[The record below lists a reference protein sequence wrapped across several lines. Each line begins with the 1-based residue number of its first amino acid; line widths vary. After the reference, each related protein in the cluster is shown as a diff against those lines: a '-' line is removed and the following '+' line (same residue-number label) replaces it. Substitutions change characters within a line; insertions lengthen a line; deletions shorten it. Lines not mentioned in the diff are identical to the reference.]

1 MSGAAQSGLTR
12 VGFIVGPTGSGKTA
26 LALQLAERLG
36 AEIVN
41 ADSRLVYRGLDI
53 GTAKPTVDERRRVP
67 HHLIDI
73 RSPHDSLDV
82 AEFATLARSA
92 IAEITSRGRQALVV
106 GGSGLYLRV
115 LRGGIFEG
123 PPASR
128 ELRDSLA
135 ARAREVGVEQLHR
148 ELAAVDPEA
157 ARRIGVHD
165 LYRITRALEVF
176 ELTGEPISAH
186 QRRHAFARAEFESI
200 TLAIDVERRQ
210 LYNNIDRRFDEM
222 IAAGFVD
229 EVRGLLAAG
238 YSPERPPLKTIGYE
252 QIAAFLRGEID
263 LETAVARAKQESRR
277 LAKRQLTW
285 FRHEPDLVW
294 LDPVR
299 ASVQAFDLLEAFCS
313 GRGAASPRPNSERIS
328 REEF

>member
-1 MSGAAQSGLTR
+1 MSETALRLPR

-26 LALQLAERLG
+26 LALELAEKLR

-53 GTAKPTVDERRRVP
+53 GTAKPTEAERSRVP

-73 RSPHDSLDV
+73 RPPDDPLDV
-82 AEFATLARSA
+82 AEFAALARTA
-92 IAEITSRGRQALVV
+92 IAEISSRRCGVLIV

-123 PPASR
+123 PPASS
-128 ELRDSLA
+128 ELRDKLA
-135 ARAREVGVEQLHR
+135 ARAHQYGVDQLHR

-186 QRRHAFARAEFESI
+186 QRRHAFARAEFESL
-200 TLAIDVERRQ
+200 TLAVAVERKQ
-210 LYNNIDRRFDEM
+210 LYENIDRRFDEM
-222 IAAGFVD
+222 IAAGLIN

-252 QIAAFLRGEID
+252 QIAAYLRGEID

-294 LDPVR
+294 LDPNR
-299 ASVQAFDLLEAFCS
+299 ASVQAFALLKVFYS
-313 GRGAASPRPNSERIS
+313 GCDTATSPRANLERLS
-328 REEF
+328 REEI